1 MALQVK
7 SSFLVFILLLL
18 FSFAG
23 CQKEKVQPREYPRLN
38 ETSVYNITDSSAVFS
53 ANLYSLGTEKILN
66 VGFVWDEDNELS
78 ITGSNKVILDA
89 QENTGVFSAEVK
101 SAMKTGRK
109 YYMKSYVQ
117 TEKSVVYGPSTEFMS
132 LGSKAPVISSYL
144 PHTAD
149 WGDTLIIRGKNF
161 TYKIYDIIV
170 KLGTAPCPV
179 LACTDTTISVTVP
192 GTLKLSRSTVSL
204 EMNGNV
210 NVFIKDTFNLNPPL
224 LYDYSPKSG
233 FWGDTIYITGKD
245 FRFFKTNA
253 TDLLQLGSATCT
265 RVGNVDEIIRFRVPD
280 ELSTASSQV
289 KVNIGG
295 FVLTSPVN
303 FTLEAPSFNFA
314 PKTGTWNETVTLT
327 GKFNKTLSYN
337 KVYFNNTLASIV
349 SFTEK
354 QIIVKIPATLAESK
368 AVVRYVV
375 TPFNIVSSDSFA
387 LKAPVLKSTVP
398 SSGPSGT
405 LVMINGKYFN
415 SNSTKV
421 YFGGVQAVISG
432 MNDSTV
438 FAKVPQGINGLVNVK
453 IQVYSQS
460 VTGTNVFT
468 ITNPVITGISPLN
481 GTFND
486 EITISGNNFI
496 PPVGTTSVSFGDL
509 PAVIVSKTSTEI
521 VVKVP
526 ENCDSIPK
534 TISVTAGDNTTIST
548 DKFTLDPHEIT
559 GLSTTT
565 YTPGADITISG
576 NNFNPT
582 LSGNMILW
590 DIYQL
595 TIKSASKNEI
605 VATWPNSLPRG
616 TNKLQVLT
624 GGYRRL
630 SPVSV
635 NVTSPWLRIE
645 APGILTSFAQ
655 AWYWGVRNFGESIGD
670 KGYIVS
676 PATSGTWEF
685 NSTDKS
691 WTKIGSAPYWYQ
703 AAPYTRGSSV
713 VVNDTLY
720 IVGPYTYTLT
730 RGTNTWRQIGRT
742 LPDNSVAFNLNN
754 KIYAG
759 LESRRGYNMF
769 YEIIPSDNYLQ
780 TRKGDFP
787 GYVPAECSAFF
798 TVGNRGY
805 IVLINNQVWEFNPDL
820 LQWTRKADFPGQM
833 RYFATT
839 FSIGGFGYFG
849 TGLKYGSSEDL
860 SDIWKYDPAN
870 DTWALATNCP
880 RGRYS
885 AAAFTIGTKVYF
897 GFGLRFSDYAKG
909 DQVDFYE
916 YDPYYPS
923 K

>member
-303 FTLEAPSFNFA
+303 FTLEAPSFNLPLKPVHGIKKA
-314 PKTGTWNETVTLT
+314 PLT
-327 GKFNKTLSYN
+327 GNL
-337 KVYFNNTLASIV
+337 
-349 SFTEK
+349 
-354 QIIVKIPATLAESK
+354 
-368 AVVRYVV
+368 
-375 TPFNIVSSDSFA
+375 
-387 LKAPVLKSTVP
+387 
-398 SSGPSGT
+398 
-405 LVMINGKYFN
+405 
-415 SNSTKV
+415 
-421 YFGGVQAVISG
+421 
-432 MNDSTV
+432 
-438 FAKVPQGINGLVNVK
+438 
-453 IQVYSQS
+453 
-460 VTGTNVFT
+460 
-468 ITNPVITGISPLN
+468 
-481 GTFND
+481 
-486 EITISGNNFI
+486 
-496 PPVGTTSVSFGDL
+496 
-509 PAVIVSKTSTEI
+509 
-521 VVKVP
+521 
-526 ENCDSIPK
+526 
-534 TISVTAGDNTTIST
+534 
-548 DKFTLDPHEIT
+548 
-559 GLSTTT
+559 
-565 YTPGADITISG
+565 
-576 NNFNPT
+576 
-582 LSGNMILW
+582 
-590 DIYQL
+590 
-595 TIKSASKNEI
+595 IK
-605 VATWPNSLPRG
+605 R
-616 TNKLQVLT
+616 
-624 GGYRRL
+624 
-630 SPVSV
+630 
-635 NVTSPWLRIE
+635 
-645 APGILTSFAQ
+645 
-655 AWYWGVRNFGESIGD
+655 
-670 KGYIVS
+670 
-676 PATSGTWEF
+676 
-685 NSTDKS
+685 
-691 WTKIGSAPYWYQ
+691 
-703 AAPYTRGSSV
+703 
-713 VVNDTLY
+713 
-720 IVGPYTYTLT
+720 
-730 RGTNTWRQIGRT
+730 
-742 LPDNSVAFNLNN
+742 
-754 KIYAG
+754 
-759 LESRRGYNMF
+759 
-769 YEIIPSDNYLQ
+769 
-780 TRKGDFP
+780 
-787 GYVPAECSAFF
+787 
-798 TVGNRGY
+798 
-805 IVLINNQVWEFNPDL
+805 
-820 LQWTRKADFPGQM
+820 
-833 RYFATT
+833 
-839 FSIGGFGYFG
+839 
-849 TGLKYGSSEDL
+849 
-860 SDIWKYDPAN
+860 
-870 DTWALATNCP
+870 
-880 RGRYS
+880 
-885 AAAFTIGTKVYF
+885 
-897 GFGLRFSDYAKG
+897 
-909 DQVDFYE
+909 
-916 YDPYYPS
+916 
-923 K
+923 